1 MGLAMKKRLFWVFG
15 LLQSS
20 SLGMIIFLIFR
31 GLNIISEKRVI
42 GLDTQILLS
51 VAFPLFLFLV
61 EYLTFKNR

>member
-1 MGLAMKKRLFWVFG
+1 
-15 LLQSS
+15 
-20 SLGMIIFLIFR
+20 MIIFLIFR